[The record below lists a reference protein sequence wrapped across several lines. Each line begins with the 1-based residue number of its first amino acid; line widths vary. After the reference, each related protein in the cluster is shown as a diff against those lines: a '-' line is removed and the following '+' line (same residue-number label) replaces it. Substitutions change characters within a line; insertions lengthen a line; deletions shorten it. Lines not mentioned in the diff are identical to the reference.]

1 MRIRTPTPATV
12 IACIALAVALS
23 GTGYAAL
30 KIPANSVGTAQLK
43 KNAVTTAK
51 VRNGSLV
58 AADFRRGQ
66 IPAGP
71 QGPVGPAGPAGAP
84 GAAATALWAVVASN
98 GTVPRSKGLGSGS
111 NRSAAGSYSVVFNQ
125 DVSNCT
131 FEATVGATGTGVPP
145 TGVATVAGLTGNGNG
160 VFVRTQAN
168 GGANAD
174 RPFHLAVFC

>member
-1 MRIRTPTPATV
+1 MRIRKPSPAIV
-12 IACIALAVALS
+12 IACIALGVALS

-51 VRNGSLV
+51 VKNGSLV
-58 AADFRRGQ
+58 ASDFRPGQ
-66 IPAGP
+66 IPPGP
-71 QGPVGPAGPAGAP
+71 QGPAGPAGAP

-98 GTVPRSKGLGSGS
+98 GTVPRSKGLGAGS
-111 NRSAAGSYSVVFNQ
+111 NRSALGSYSVVFNQ
-125 DVSNCT
+125 DVTSCS
-131 FEATVGATGTGVPP
+131 FVATVGATGASVAP
-145 TGVATVAGLTGNGNG
+145 TGVATVAGLTGNANG
-160 VFVRTQAN
+160 VYVRTQAN